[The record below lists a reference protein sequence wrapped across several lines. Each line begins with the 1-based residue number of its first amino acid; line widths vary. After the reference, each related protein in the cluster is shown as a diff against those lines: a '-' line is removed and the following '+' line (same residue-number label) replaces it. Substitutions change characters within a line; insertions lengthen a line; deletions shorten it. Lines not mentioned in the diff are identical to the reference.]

1 MTKDKKEIKIRKRFK
16 FSDLLLSAIGSTI
29 GAGVFVLLPIGIN
42 MAGLGIILSLLLAS
56 FITILVALNYGEL
69 AASLPMEGGGY
80 SWVTKAFGKSSSSFI
95 VGWLIWLG
103 NMGYA
108 ALSALGFSIYAG
120 MLFNIAN
127 PIPLALISLLT
138 FMIVNV
144 VTMKT
149 SIGIEKMLTIGIL
162 LIFLIFWF
170 YLGRGFNPINI
181 QYAFYQTKFIPI
193 FTAASLLYVLF
204 IGFEA
209 ISTVSGE
216 AKKPTD
222 LPYSFIYCVVIVT
235 LVYIVTSLMVIGNI
249 LPFNVKNPET
259 ILLDISGPLTPLI
272 ILAASFATLTSM
284 NAGLIAASRNAYA
297 LSRDEMIP
305 RVFRRISRD
314 FSTPFTAVIIS
325 GLISALFIMTNAVEY
340 VASIADFGYL
350 VCISMVCSS
359 VMFLRVTEPKL
370 KRPYRVPLYPYTT
383 LFGMILPLILIFFLK
398 ESAINTGLIWILVG
412 FFVYNFYRLVKIE
425 TRKKETKIYEFLRRF
440 L

>member
-1 MTKDKKEIKIRKRFK
+1 MAIDKKEIKIRKRFS
-16 FSDLLLSAIGSTI
+16 FWDLLLSAIGSTI

-42 MAGLGIILSLLLAS
+42 MAGFGIILSLLLAS
-56 FITILVALNYGEL
+56 LITILVALNYGEL

-80 SWVTKAFGKSSSSFI
+80 SWVTRAFGKSSSSFI
-95 VGWLIWLG
+95 VGWLVWLG
-103 NMGYA
+103 NMGYT

-120 MLFNIAN
+120 MFFNIN
-127 PIPLALISLLT
+127 PIPLALISLLM
-138 FMIVNV
+138 FMILNV

-149 SIGIEKMLTIGIL
+149 SIGIEKILTVGIL
-162 LIFLIFWF
+162 IIFLIFWF
-170 YLGRGFNPINI
+170 YLGTGFDSRNI
-181 QYAFYQTKFIPI
+181 QYAFYQTRFIPI

-216 AKKPTD
+216 AKKPTT
-222 LPYSFIYCVVIVT
+222 LPYSFLYCVIIVT
-235 LVYIVTSLMVIGNI
+235 LVYVITSLLIIGNVF
-249 LPFNVKNPET
+249 PFDTNQET
-259 ILLDISGPLTPLI
+259 MLLDISGPLAPLI

-314 FSTPFTAVIIS
+314 FSTPFIAVIIS
-325 GLISALFIMTNAVEY
+325 GLISALFITTNAIEY

-350 VCISMVCSS
+350 ICISMVCSS
-359 VMFLRVTEPKL
+359 VMFLRITERRL
-370 KRPYRVPLYPYTT
+370 KRPYKVPLYPYTT
-383 LFGMILPLILIFFLK
+383 LLGIILPLFLLLFL
-398 ESAINTGLIWILVG
+398 EETAINTGLIWILVG

-425 TRKKETKIYEFLRRF
+425 TRKKETKFYEFLRKF

>member
-1 MTKDKKEIKIRKRFK
+1 MAIDTKEIKIRKRFS
-16 FSDLLLSAIGSTI
+16 FWDLLLSAIGSTI

-42 MAGLGIILSLLLAS
+42 MAGLGIIISLLLAS
-56 FITILVALNYGEL
+56 LVTIVVSLNYGEL

-80 SWVTKAFGKSSSSFI
+80 SWVTRAFGKSSSSFI
-95 VGWLIWLG
+95 VGWLVWLG
-103 NMGYA
+103 NMGYT

-120 MLFNIAN
+120 MFFNIN
-127 PIPLALISLLT
+127 PIPLALISLLM
-138 FMIVNV
+138 FMILNV

-149 SIGIEKMLTIGIL
+149 SIGIEKILTVGIL
-162 LIFLIFWF
+162 IIFLIFWF
-170 YLGRGFNPINI
+170 YLGTGFDSRNI
-181 QYAFYQTKFIPI
+181 QYAFYQTRFIPI

-216 AKKPTD
+216 AKKPTT
-222 LPYSFIYCVVIVT
+222 LPYSFLYCVIIVT
-235 LVYIVTSLMVIGNI
+235 LVYVITSLLIIGNVF
-249 LPFNVKNPET
+249 PFDTNQET
-259 ILLDISGPLTPLI
+259 MLLDISGPLAPLI

-314 FSTPFTAVIIS
+314 FSTPFIAVIIS
-325 GLISALFIMTNAVEY
+325 GLISALFITTSAIEY

-350 VCISMVCSS
+350 ICISMVCSS
-359 VMFLRVTEPKL
+359 VMILRITERRL
-370 KRPYRVPLYPYTT
+370 KRPYKVPLYPYTT
-383 LFGMILPLILIFFLK
+383 LLGIILPLFLLLFL
-398 ESAINTGLIWILVG
+398 EETAINTGLIWILVG

-425 TRKKETKIYEFLRRF
+425 TRKKETKFYEFLRKF

>member
-1 MTKDKKEIKIRKRFK
+1 MAIDKKEIKIRKRFS
-16 FSDLLLSAIGSTI
+16 FWDLLLSAIGSTI

-42 MAGLGIILSLLLAS
+42 MAGFGIILSLLLAS
-56 FITILVALNYGEL
+56 FITLLVALNYGEL

-80 SWVTKAFGKSSSSFI
+80 SWVTRAFGKSSSSFI
-95 VGWLIWLG
+95 VGWLVWLG
-103 NMGYA
+103 NMGYT

-127 PIPLALISLLT
+127 PIPLALISLLM
-138 FMIVNV
+138 FMILNV

-149 SIGIEKMLTIGIL
+149 SIGIEKILTVGIL
-162 LIFLIFWF
+162 IIFLIFWF
-170 YLGRGFNPINI
+170 YLGTGFDSRNI
-181 QYAFYQTKFIPI
+181 QYAFYQTRFIPI

-216 AKKPTD
+216 AKKSIN
-222 LPYSFIYCVVIVT
+222 LPYAFLYCVIIVT
-235 LVYIVTSLMVIGNI
+235 LVYVITSLLIIGKVF
-249 LPFNVKNPET
+249 PFYTNQGT
-259 ILLDISGPLTPLI
+259 MLLDISGPLAPLI

-305 RVFRRISRD
+305 RVFRRVSRD
-314 FSTPFTAVIIS
+314 FSTPFMAVIIS
-325 GLISALFIMTNAVEY
+325 GIISALLITTNAIEY

-350 VCISMVCSS
+350 ICISMVCSS
-359 VMFLRVTEPKL
+359 VMFLRVTERRL

-383 LFGMILPLILIFFLK
+383 LLGMILPLFLLLFLG
-398 ESAINTGLIWILVG
+398 ERAINTGLVWILIG
-412 FFVYNFYRLVKIE
+412 FFVYNFYRLIKIE
-425 TRKKETKIYEFLRRF
+425 TRKEQTRLSKFLRRF